1 MTFLPGS
8 ASSKGSRATHALH
21 ILSFEGVTMQ
31 AVLDV
36 GVMQLLSSDA
46 GSRSWHLPKETE
58 AGPSGCP
65 SSNNS

>member
-1 MTFLPGS
+1 
-8 ASSKGSRATHALH
+8 
-21 ILSFEGVTMQ
+21 MQ

-65 SSNNS
+65 SSNNSLSTAAREERQSRSREAP